1 MRIVNRDYETGEYT
15 LECYGH
21 EIRVIKGGA
30 ESSRVRDSYFTFIN
44 CVKSDILADRLGK
57 DETGHGCYECP
68 DSYEFKPS
76 GNIYVDIIRF
86 SDARHEPPV
95 ELTEEMITEA
105 RQVVEECYVVF
116 PVLLSRGKNGK
127 FKFTC
132 NTLQWFKENNL
143 ESTGGYDGAVLF
155 GALYAPIDIDSNKP
169 CFVDDLLWAEI
180 QVEEYSLW
188 VNDDTYIIDVSMSEE
203 LERLVMNANK
213 GLYYRWQE
221 NLGWLNTEV
230 YGSSDVTWDMR
241 NTVTRLNITID
252 CIKESMDNMN
262 DSELDPEDKADILDI
277 LNKA

>member
-30 ESSRVRDSYFTFIN
+30 ESPRDKDSYFTFIN
-44 CVKSDILADRLGK
+44 CVKPEVLVDRLGK
-57 DETGHGCYECP
+57 DETEYGCYKCP
-68 DSYEFKPS
+68 DDSNFKPS

-105 RQVVEECYVVF
+105 KRVVEERYVVF

-127 FKFTC
+127 FRFTC
-132 NTLQWFKENNL
+132 NTLRWFKENNL
-143 ESTGGYDGAVLF
+143 ESTGGYDDAVLF
-155 GALYAPIDIDSNKP
+155 GALYAPVDVDSNKMHS
-169 CFVDDLLWAEI
+169 VDDLLWVEI
-180 QVEEYSLW
+180 LVEEYSLW

-203 LERLVMNANK
+203 LERLVMNANE

-221 NLGWLNTEV
+221 NLGWLNTEG
-230 YGSSDVTWDMR
+230 YGSDATWDMR

-262 DSELDPEDKADILDI
+262 DSELDPEDKADILAA
-277 LNKA
+277 LNTK